1 MSNLAELIGEVEL
14 LRPGLRRRIALSR
27 AALYIERLWPGLW
40 PALCAAGLFL
50 SASLLGI
57 WDSISPFLR
66 IAAMLGVVVVVIWTA
81 QRTFRTVGWPS
92 FAEGRRRLETANG
105 APHRPLQAL
114 GDKPATPLG
123 AREATLWRAH
133 RRHMQQVAEEI
144 GSRPPRAGLLAA
156 DPRAFRVAIVL
167 ALLVGLVVAGREAPE
182 RIAAGF
188 SLDLGGSPR
197 TVLIDAWITPPDYT
211 GRAPIALLSV
221 SDGAVAEAG
230 EGSLIRVPEQSVV
243 SVRLSGGRRS
253 PHLMLGEGEHPFTS
267 TADGV
272 HEIEQTITGGAELA
286 IHQGGIVRARWPLE
300 VVADTPPSVEFVE
313 TPAPTPRQA
322 LRIDYGFDDDYGVE
336 KVVLGIEKLGGGNA
350 APLEIEL
357 SGGPT
362 RDGAGRLTAFQDL
375 TPHPWA
381 GLLVTARL
389 TAFDAKGGTGVSGKL
404 QFRLPERAF
413 THPVARQLIAIRRKL
428 IEDPENRAGPARRLA
443 AIAKAPQGFDHD
455 LTVFSS
461 LRAAYWRLKWEER
474 GLAVDQVVKLLWDTA
489 LHLEDGRAAVAEA
502 ELRRAFE
509 ELQEALQSG
518 AEGGAL
524 DEMMR
529 RMQEMMANF
538 MAAEAARYDEPPMAL
553 PQGRVQAIDGD
564 ILERMMEQIREL
576 AAAGQ
581 QQAALNMLRQL
592 QQIMEN
598 LTRSQAMTEE
608 EYQRLMQANDAA
620 GRLDELAA
628 DQRDLLERTS
638 RRSFLNRLRAQN
650 GERIVP
656 LDGLA
661 ESQDSLRGMLDGI
674 QSSLEEAG
682 FGQSDKLDKAGSA
695 MGQASDLLREGSGRD
710 AMDAEAKVLDAL
722 EEARQALEEALQE
735 AMGRGL
741 ASGGGTDPLGRPL
754 PAGARYE
761 LPSGED
767 LQRAHE
773 IMRLLQDRVSDPE
786 RSDVER
792 DYLRRLLRRF

>member
-1 MSNLAELIGEVEL
+1 MSNLADLIGEPEL
-14 LRPGLRRRIALSR
+14 LRPGFRRRIGLSR
-27 AALYIERLWPGLW
+27 AALYIERLWPELW
-40 PALCAAGLFL
+40 PAVGAVGLFL
-50 SASLLGI
+50 SASLLGV
-57 WDSISPFLR
+57 WDSVSPVLR
-66 IAAMLGVVVVVIWTA
+66 IAAMLCLVVAVVWVS
-81 QRTFRTVGWPS
+81 QRTFRHIGWPS
-92 FAEGRRRLETANG
+92 FAEGRRRLETENG
-105 APHRPLQAL
+105 TPHRPLQAL

-123 AREATLWRAH
+123 AREATMWRAH
-133 RRHMQQVAEEI
+133 RRRMQRAAEGI

-156 DPRAFRVAIVL
+156 DPRAFRVAIAI
-167 ALLVGLVVAGREAPE
+167 ALLVGLVVAGREAPD

-188 SLDLGGSPR
+188 SLDMGGSPR

-230 EGSLIRVPEQSVV
+230 EGALLRVPEHSVV
-243 SVRLSGGRRS
+243 SVRLSGGSRS
-253 PHLMLGEGEHPFTS
+253 PHLVIGEDEHLFTS

-272 HEIEQTITGGAELA
+272 HEIEQPITGGAELA
-286 IHQGGIVRARWPLE
+286 IHQGGTVRARWPLD
-300 VVADTPPSVEFVE
+300 VVADMPPTVEFTE
-313 TPAPTPRQA
+313 TPTPTPRQA

-336 KVVLGIEKLGGGNA
+336 KVVLGIEKLGEGRA
-350 APLEIEL
+350 TVLEIEL

-362 RDGAGRLTAFQDL
+362 RDGAAQLTAFEDL

-381 GLLVTARL
+381 GFPVTARL
-389 TAFDAKGGTGVSGKL
+389 TAVDANGGVGVSGKQ
-404 QFRLPERAF
+404 QFRLPERDF
-413 THPVARQLIAIRRKL
+413 THPVARQLIANRRELIR
-428 IEDPENRAGPARRLA
+428 EPENRAGPARNLA
-443 AIAKAPQGFDHD
+443 AIAKAPDSFDHD
-455 LTVFSS
+455 LTVFSA
-461 LRAAYWRLKWEER
+461 LRVAYWRLKWEER
-474 GLAVDQVVKLLWDTA
+474 GFAVDEVIKLLWDTA

-518 AEGGAL
+518 AEGSAI

-529 RMQEMMANF
+529 QMQEMMADF
-538 MAAEAARYDEPPMAL
+538 MAAEAERYDEPPMAL
-553 PQGRVQAIDGD
+553 PEGRVQAIDGD

-581 QQAALNMLRQL
+581 QQAALDMLRQL

-598 LTRSQAMTEE
+598 LTRGQAMTEE
-608 EYQRLMQANDAA
+608 EYERLMQANEAA

-638 RRSFLNRLRAQN
+638 RRSFLNRLREQS
-650 GERIVP
+650 GERTVP
-656 LDGLA
+656 LDSLA
-661 ESQDSLRGMLDGI
+661 ESQDGLRGMLEGI

-682 FGQSDKLDKAGSA
+682 FGQSDKLDQAGRA
-695 MGQASDLLREGSGRD
+695 MGEASDLLRQGSGRD

-722 EEARQALEEALQE
+722 EEARQALEEALEE
-735 AMGRGL
+735 AIGRGL
-741 ASGGGTDPLGRPL
+741 AGGGGTDPLGRPL

-773 IMRLLQDRVSDPE
+773 IMRLLQERVSDPE

-792 DYLRRLLRRF
+792 EYLRRLLRRF